1 MKKMYL
7 VLVAILWLTLTVL
20 LFSMKSLL
28 VGYDINALLGANII
42 LAALSI
48 ISYFMIQQK
57 MKQERAQAF
66 VNGVYAASLMRLMI
80 CLGSIFSY
88 AFSTR
93 AHLHKPS
100 VFAMMGF
107 YVIYTLLETL
117 VMSKIVKK

>member
-7 VLVAILWLTLTVL
+7 ALVALLCLLVTII
-20 LFSMKSLL
+20 LFSMKAALI
-28 VGYDINALLGANII
+28 GYDINAI
-42 LAALSI
+42 LAANLILATLSI

-80 CLGSIFSY
+80 CLGSVFGY
-88 AFSTR
+88 AYSTR
-93 AHLHKPS
+93 AHLHKPT
-100 VFAMMGF
+100 VFAMMGL
-107 YVIYTLLETL
+107 YVLYTLLETL